1 MIKKLFFYFTLIFC
15 FHQTVHAQKE
25 NFNRKGD
32 EGLRYRVL
40 TKNKKGKPVSDGMMV
55 QVFYT
60 SRLEDGTELAK
71 VVAPST
77 PYEFVVGNGDVLKGW
92 DAAVKYMRLGEK
104 ASFSIPPHLAYGDKK
119 FGKIPANATI
129 ILDIEVVG
137 FYPAFFESNFT
148 QYTKGE
154 DGFRYFF
161 KSRNPNAEK
170 IVPGNYVSLHYTG
183 YIIDSTGRR
192 KIFDSSNK
200 NMQGALVQAGV
211 GKLVPGLDRG
221 VMMMNVGDSAAFVI
235 PPKLGYGGK
244 ENKLVPAGS
253 TIGFD
258 IFVASQINPFF
269 DLSGV
274 NWVDDEEIGFSYA
287 FETNADTEAAKM
299 NDNVFVNFVG
309 YYLMPNGA
317 KKIFESTYERGEMQ
331 QFRLG
336 RAVENPA
343 WLKILQLAG
352 TGDRVIMAIPPEN
365 ARMELKRVV
374 PENVTVF
381 FEFTLEGIKPPSF
394 LDGEAIDSLMTAS
407 EVILRFNQ
415 RGEGPQIDTNSLVF
429 MHYTGYTIDSLG
441 QKNVF
446 DSSFDRG
453 EPFAVQPGKGTVI
466 KGWEEAM
473 LFMREGDLVQV
484 IIPSEAGYGKR
495 GMPPLILQDESL
507 YFDLFPI
514 RVIQLLSNN

>member
-1 MIKKLFFYFTLIFC
+1 MVRKLLYILLVLTQVAVYA
-15 FHQTVHAQKE
+15 QTTSFNQKGE
-25 NFNRKGD
+25 
-32 EGLRYRVL
+32 EGLRYRIV
-40 TKNKKGKPVSDGMMV
+40 TKNKKGKPVTKGMMV

-60 SRLEDGTELAK
+60 SRLEDGTELAS
-71 VVAPST
+71 VADPAA

-92 DAAVKYMRLGEK
+92 DAAVHYMKLGEK
-104 ASFSIPPHLAYGDKK
+104 ASFAIPPQLAYGDKK

-129 ILDIEVVG
+129 ILDLEVVG
-137 FYPAFFESNFT
+137 LYPAFFEANFT
-148 QYTKGE
+148 NYTKGE

-161 KSRNPNAEK
+161 KSRHSNAEK

-200 NMQGALVQAGV
+200 TMQGALIQAGV
-211 GKLVPGLDRG
+211 GKLVTGLDRG
-221 VMMMNVGDSAAFVI
+221 VMMMNVGDSASFVI
-235 PPKLGYGGK
+235 PPQLGYGAK

-258 IFVASQINPFF
+258 LFVERQINPFF
-269 DLSGV
+269 DEAKLS
-274 NWVDDEEIGFSYA
+274 WIEDTETGFSYA
-287 FETNADTEAAKM
+287 FETDTDTIAAKM
-299 NDNVFVNFVG
+299 NDNVFVNFIG
-309 YYLMPNGA
+309 YFLMANGA

-336 RAVENPA
+336 RSIENPA

-352 TGDRVIMAIPPEN
+352 PGDRVVMAIPPEN

-381 FEFTLEGIKPPSF
+381 FEITVEGIQPPSF
-394 LDGEAIDSLMTAS
+394 LDGAAMDSTTTAS
-407 EVILRFNQ
+407 DVKLRFTQ
-415 RGEGPQIDTNSLVF
+415 RGEGPQIDTNAIVF

-441 QKNVF
+441 HINVF

-453 EPFAVQPGKGTVI
+453 EPFAVQPGKGSVI
-466 KGWEEAM
+466 KGWEEA
-473 LFMREGDLVQV
+473 LPLMREGDMVQV
-484 IIPSEAGYGKR
+484 IIPAEAGYGKR
-495 GMPPLILQDESL
+495 GMPPLILQDETL

-514 RVIQLLSNN
+514 KVLENTSN